1 MRWSTLWWF
10 AAVLAA
16 ALLQENGG
24 EAARTSRSNDML
36 ERLIKLD
43 EMYSAVARPS
53 VRSGPTQVDSMGP
66 KVQRAI
72 NMLRLQHLDRLYAD
86 RARPRFGKRIDDSNP
101 PMEYEGQYQSEDVGD
116 WLPVRR

>member
-43 EMYSAVARPS
+43 EMYSAVARP
-53 VRSGPTQVDSMGP
+53 
-66 KVQRAI
+66 
-72 NMLRLQHLDRLYAD
+72 
-86 RARPRFGKRIDDSNP
+86 RFGKRIDDSNP